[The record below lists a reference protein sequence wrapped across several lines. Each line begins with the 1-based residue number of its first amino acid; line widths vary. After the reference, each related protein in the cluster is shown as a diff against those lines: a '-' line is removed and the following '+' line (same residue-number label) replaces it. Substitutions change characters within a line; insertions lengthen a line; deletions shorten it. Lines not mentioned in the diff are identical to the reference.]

1 MSSMKVFTTLAALVA
16 TAGLVVA
23 QDGTYRRSPN
33 PEPAGKPTHDP
44 SAETVRQFAGD
55 NSGVTVILDNYPPA
69 PAPAIVFQGQD
80 RGSEKGRV
88 EIIPI
93 KGKSLADTL
102 TLDRRGRVWWDY
114 AREVDSIV
122 SPP

>member
-1 MSSMKVFTTLAALVA
+1 MKVFTTLAALVA
-16 TAGLVVA
+16 TASLVVA

-44 SAETVRQFAGD
+44 SAETVRQFEGD
-55 NSGVTVILDNYPPA
+55 NSGVTVVLDNYPPA

-80 RGSEKGRV
+80 RGSENGRV

-122 SPP
+122 SPPVN